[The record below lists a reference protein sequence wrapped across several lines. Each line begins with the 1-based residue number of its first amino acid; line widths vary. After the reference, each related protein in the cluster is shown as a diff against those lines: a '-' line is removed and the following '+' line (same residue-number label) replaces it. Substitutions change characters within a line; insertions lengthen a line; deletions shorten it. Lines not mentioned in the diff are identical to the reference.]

1 MEDSTA
7 NRAQP
12 EECPIVDGG
21 HDHGSTGSSPR
32 QIHGVAVEEL
42 IQLNVRLGFSLV
54 GEVPFEGDGLVRSG
68 GIEDAQAD
76 TVFEGTAEGEERWKI
91 NKRRPSL
98 TSQVN
103 SQRLRNSA
111 WLLHLP
117 HAVFIRSKLTR

>member
-7 NRAQP
+7 NGAQP

-21 HDHGSTGSSPR
+21 HDHRSTGSSSR

-54 GEVPFEGDGLVRSG
+54 GEVPLQGDELVRSG

-76 TVFEGTAEGEERWKI
+76 TVFEGTTGGKGG
-91 NKRRPSL
+91 
-98 TSQVN
+98 
-103 SQRLRNSA
+103 
-111 WLLHLP
+111 
-117 HAVFIRSKLTR
+117 